1 MLAVECAAAMRD
13 PFHEKGTD
21 WSERLTVLQ
30 HFQPFAFADDTDC
43 INWSASAYYGNTI
56 HLSMYGNR
64 IRMAGRPPLS
74 DSRKNNRLAV
84 MLTDDERAAID
95 ARAES
100 LGKPTSTHARDVLL
114 ADAAENVLKKSARKK
129 QS

>member
-1 MLAVECAAAMRD
+1 
-13 PFHEKGTD
+13 
-21 WSERLTVLQ
+21 
-30 HFQPFAFADDTDC
+30 
-43 INWSASAYYGNTI
+43 
-56 HLSMYGNR
+56 
-64 IRMAGRPPLS
+64 MAGRPPLS